1 MREAAARFQRSP
13 LGARNHARRQKRYR
27 HLLLK
32 KVTHQGSPLQPPAA
46 LLPAESCTA
55 APALAATPVKVSQ
68 EEPASPGVEA
78 PQVQRAMTQEASR
91 SEIPQAPRNQEVET
105 LRLAPTAA
113 WLSLASASHCHF
125 CGRASGALSRL
136 DFVRVRRR

>member
-13 LGARNHARRQKRYR
+13 LGARNHARRQERYR
-27 HLLLK
+27 ERQLK

-55 APALAATPVKVSQ
+55 APALAETRVLVSQ
-68 EEPASPGVEA
+68 EEPMGLSVET
-78 PQVQRAMTQEASR
+78 PQSQRAMTWEASR
-91 SEIPQAPRNQEVET
+91 SESPQAPRNQAVET
-105 LRLAPTAA
+105 HKLDPTAA
-113 WLSLASASHCHF
+113 SLSLASTYHCQF
-125 CGRASGALSRL
+125 CGQACGALSRL